1 MTGLEIM
8 ETGAA
13 RAGFRVTNTS
23 HKASA
28 LTYLNSEIA
37 ELLDYT
43 DWWWQYTVATEAL
56 TEAGGS
62 AVDLET
68 DIVEITHF
76 WNVTDNIPVTMRN
89 ISDID
94 FADPDVSEDGQVE
107 SVALTGI
114 NNSTGAW
121 QAYFWRIVNK
131 DVTIKYRYYKL
142 FPKIVSAD
150 AGTGELLESVD
161 LDTYLPRPVQR
172 ALYHGISEMFLS
184 SRLAQDD
191 AAAANQRKLSILE
204 LAASR
209 NDRSKGSKG
218 KLGQRNVSASNFSG
232 APVIQIGTI
241 T

>member
-1 MTGLEIM
+1 M

-13 RAGFRVTNTS
+13 RAGFRVTNSS

-28 LTYLNSEIA
+28 LTYLNSELA

-56 TEAGGS
+56 TLAGGS

-68 DIVEITHF
+68 DIVEITHW
-76 WNVTDNIPVTMRN
+76 WNVTDNIPITMRD

-94 FADPDVSEDGQVE
+94 FADPDVNEDGQVDT
-107 SVALTGI
+107 VALTGV

-131 DVTIKYRYYKL
+131 NVTVKYRYYKL

-150 AGTGELLESVD
+150 AGSGELLESVD
-161 LDTYLPRPVQR
+161 LDTYVPRPVQR
-172 ALYHGISEMFLS
+172 ALYHGICSAFLS

-191 AAAANQRKLSILE
+191 AAAAEAKKLSILE

-209 NDRSKGSKG
+209 NDRSKGSKSR
-218 KLGQRNVSASNFSG
+218 LGQRNV
-232 APVIQIGTI
+232 PVSDFGETPVLRIGTI